1 MRKKIFIAVLLS
13 FLFAV
18 PYANSVE
25 GEIKENKVSLRDLIQ
40 NHTGNQDSGDY
51 TQPVDKEYDEGP
63 VNASGPAPKNAT
75 RANLQHIPC
84 ASSEASDNKVIAPP
98 DATGVVTDPTTGL
111 PYLCLAKT
119 SEAEP
124 VAYELPDGTVV
135 EAPEPIVVTVEDMKN
150 LGLLASASHQE
161 RAPHTLKN
169 YHTNFWVD
177 PNPQT
182 FNTTIGGVPV
192 EVRATPI
199 NYTYHYGDGTS
210 ITTTNPG
217 YELGQDVWDQQTG
230 TSHQYTSPGDYE
242 FSVTTFFRGEFSVAG
257 GPWLVMEGTGE
268 VTSEPQLVRV
278 WRTEVGLVAD
288 SCSENP
294 RSWGCPGTKK

>member
-1 MRKKIFIAVLLS
+1 MKCNGSPPKIDQKPIDSGPPGSGGGGYVTQPVSPPTDIDIIERKNFAKRAPNLVPCGSANASDERSIAPID
-13 FLFAV
+13 FDGARIGTDGV
-18 PYANSVE
+18 PYACVE
-25 GEIKENKVSLRDLIQ
+25 KAA
-40 NHTGNQDSGDY
+40 
-51 TQPVDKEYDEGP
+51 EG
-63 VNASGPAPKNAT
+63 
-75 RANLQHIPC
+75 
-84 ASSEASDNKVIAPP
+84 
-98 DATGVVTDPTTGL
+98 
-111 PYLCLAKT
+111 
-119 SEAEP
+119 EP

-135 EAPEPIVVTVEDMKN
+135 EAPEPIIVTVEDMKN

-199 NYTYHYGDGTS
+199 NYTYHYGDGTN

-217 YELGQDVWDQQTG
+217 YELGQDVWDQETG
-230 TSHQYTSPGDYE
+230 TSHQYTEPGDYE

-257 GPWLVMEGTGE
+257 GPWQVMEGTGE
-268 VTSEPQLVRV
+268 VTSDPQLVRV

-288 SCSENP
+288 SCTENP
-294 RSWGCPGTKK
+294 NSWGCPGAKK